1 VAAAG
6 LQALRGQGL
15 LLGREH
21 GLQLLQCLGARSDVL
36 SSMLGGL
43 HARIWRWRAV
53 GLSHADRSRARSTQ
67 AIGGLRDLVTAIR
80 SGDAAAAEQAI
91 RDDTAAAAQE
101 VMRLVGND

>member
-1 VAAAG
+1 
-6 LQALRGQGL
+6 
-15 LLGREH
+15 
-21 GLQLLQCLGARSDVL
+21 
-36 SSMLGGL
+36 MLGGL

-67 AIGGLRDLVTAIR
+67 AIGSLRDLVAAIR